1 MGMALSGLASG
12 FDWKSIVDQL
22 IEVSRA
28 PQSRMKREQSSNS
41 VKTSAL
47 NEIKGLL
54 SSFKSSVSSLAS
66 TQAIQK
72 KSATFE
78 NTATN
83 WTASANTTASS
94 GTYKFEILSPATA
107 SKLTGAGS
115 IAKKLDDANPG
126 GPIYTPLSSLPIGR
140 TITGGIFTVN
150 GVQIHK
156 GLDVDGKPIPFTT
169 ADTFDD
175 VRTAFGSAGVSASYD
190 PVNDK
195 INLVSLDGLS
205 PITLGASND
214 TSNFLQAMRLSS
226 GGSPVSSSS
235 TLSSPRL
242 NDFIDSANL
251 SGWSGSNVSDS
262 IIINGE
268 VIEYNSGSDTIQEL
282 LNRINDSKAGVTAT
296 FDLSAGK
303 FVLTNKQTGSVG
315 ISVTEGGGSGLVAAL
330 GLTTPPSFGNGL
342 GDDARFTL
350 NGGGSLYSRSNTL
363 DETAHGITG
372 LSVTAKYE
380 YPTVANPTPA
390 NNTQT
395 ITVGSDTSAAKD
407 AINDFISKYNA
418 VQGAI
423 EKYTKITV
431 DGTKVS
437 SAVLAGSRELASMSR
452 ELRKILYETGKDA
465 SGNDLTGTVKRISD
479 LGVGSSGIENTISI
493 TNSTILDS
501 RLSSNAEDVINYFAT
516 ATNGFSARLGSM
528 LDRLTSDS
536 STTPGVFKVQ
546 LDNITK
552 QNKSLDKQI
561 EDVERR
567 LASQRSLLES
577 SFIAMERAQSGFQQ
591 QSAYLAKTFSGK

>member
-28 PQSRMKREQSSNS
+28 PQSRMKKEQSANS

-54 SSFKSSVSSLAS
+54 SSLKSSVSSLAS

-78 NTATN
+78 NTSTN
-83 WTASANTTASS
+83 WTASANTNASS
-94 GTYKFEILSPATA
+94 GTYKFEIISEATA
-107 SKLTGAGS
+107 SKLTGAVG
-115 IAKKLDDANPG
+115 IASRLDAPFPPG
-126 GPIYTPLSSLPIGR
+126 FPITTPLSDLPIGR

-150 GVQIHK
+150 GVQL
-156 GLDVDGKPIPFTT
+156 GPFTT
-169 ADTFDD
+169 ANTFEE
-175 VRTAFGSAGVSASYD
+175 VRSAFSSAGVSASY
-190 PVNDK
+190 NSTTDK

-226 GGSPVSSSS
+226 GASTVSSSS
-235 TLSSPRL
+235 TLSSPLL
-242 NDFIDSANL
+242 NVPIDTANL
-251 SGWSGSNVSDS
+251 SGWSSSNVPDS

-268 VIEYNSGSDTIQEL
+268 PIPYNSGSDTIQTL
-282 LNRINDSKAGVTAT
+282 LNKINDSKAGVTAT
-296 FDLSAGK
+296 FDLAASK
-303 FVLTNKQTGSVG
+303 FFLTSKQTGNIG
-315 ISVTEGGGSGLVAAL
+315 ISVSDGMGAGGLAAAM
-330 GLTTPPSFGNGL
+330 GLTTGTLSSGV
-342 GDDARFTL
+342 DAEFKI
-350 NGGGSLYSRSNTL
+350 NGGGSLFSRSNTL

-372 LSVTAKYE
+372 LSVTAKYDSV
-380 YPTVANPTPA
+380 TAS

-395 ITVGSDTSAAKD
+395 ITVGSDTTAAKD

-465 SGNDLTGTVKRISD
+465 TGNDLTGTVKRISD

-493 TNSTILDS
+493 TNSTTLDS
-501 RLSSNAEDVINYFAT
+501 RLSSNAADVINYFTT

-567 LASQRSLLES
+567 LLSQRSLLES

-591 QSAYLAKTFSGK
+591 QSSYLAKTFNNSK

>member
-28 PQSRMKREQSSNS
+28 PQSRMKKEQSANS

-54 SSFKSSVSSLAS
+54 SSLKSSVSSLAS

-78 NTATN
+78 NTSTN
-83 WTASANTTASS
+83 WTASANTNASS
-94 GTYKFEILSPATA
+94 GTYKFEIISEATA
-107 SKLTGAGS
+107 SKLTGAVG
-115 IAKKLDDANPG
+115 IASRLDAPFPPG
-126 GPIYTPLSSLPIGR
+126 FPITTPLSDLPIGR

-150 GVQIHK
+150 GVQL
-156 GLDVDGKPIPFTT
+156 GPFTT
-169 ADTFDD
+169 ANTFEE
-175 VRTAFGSAGVSASYD
+175 VRSAFSSAGVSASY
-190 PVNDK
+190 NSTTDK

-226 GGSPVSSSS
+226 GASTVSSSS
-235 TLSSPRL
+235 TLSSPLL
-242 NDFIDSANL
+242 NVPIDTANL
-251 SGWSGSNVSDS
+251 SGWSSSNVPDS

-268 VIEYNSGSDTIQEL
+268 PIPYNSGSDTIQTL

-296 FDLSAGK
+296 FDLAASK
-303 FVLTNKQTGSVG
+303 FFLTSKQTGNIG
-315 ISVTEGGGSGLVAAL
+315 ISVSDGMGAGGLAAAM
-330 GLTTPPSFGNGL
+330 GLTTGTLSSGV
-342 GDDARFTL
+342 DAEFKI
-350 NGGGSLYSRSNTL
+350 NGGGSLFSRSNTL

-372 LSVTAKYE
+372 LSVTAKYDSV
-380 YPTVANPTPA
+380 TAS

-395 ITVGSDTSAAKD
+395 ITVGSDTTAAKD
-407 AINDFISKYNA
+407 AIKDFISKYNA

-465 SGNDLTGTVKRISD
+465 TGNDLTGTVKRISD

-493 TNSTILDS
+493 TNSTTLDS
-501 RLSSNAEDVINYFAT
+501 RLSSNAADVINYFTT

-567 LASQRSLLES
+567 LLSQRSLLES

-591 QSAYLAKTFSGK
+591 QSSYLAKTFNNSK

>member
-1 MGMALSGLASG
+1 MALSGLASG

-28 PQSRMKREQSSNS
+28 PQSRMKKEQSANS

-54 SSFKSSVSSLAS
+54 SSLKSSVSSLAS

-78 NTATN
+78 NTSTN
-83 WTASANTTASS
+83 WTASANTNASS
-94 GTYKFEILSPATA
+94 GTYKFEIISEATA
-107 SKLTGAGS
+107 SKLTGAVG
-115 IAKKLDDANPG
+115 IASRLDAPFPPG
-126 GPIYTPLSSLPIGR
+126 FPITTPLSDLPIGR

-150 GVQIHK
+150 GVQL
-156 GLDVDGKPIPFTT
+156 GPFTT
-169 ADTFDD
+169 ANTFEE
-175 VRTAFGSAGVSASYD
+175 VRSAFSSAGVSASY
-190 PVNDK
+190 NSTTDK

-226 GGSPVSSSS
+226 GASTVSSSS
-235 TLSSPRL
+235 TLSSPLL
-242 NDFIDSANL
+242 NVPIDTANL
-251 SGWSGSNVSDS
+251 SGWSSSNVPDS

-268 VIEYNSGSDTIQEL
+268 PIPYNSGSDTIQTL

-296 FDLSAGK
+296 FDLAASK
-303 FVLTNKQTGSVG
+303 FFLTSKQTGNIG
-315 ISVTEGGGSGLVAAL
+315 ISVSDGMGAGGLAAAM
-330 GLTTPPSFGNGL
+330 GLTTGTLSSGV
-342 GDDARFTL
+342 DAEFKI
-350 NGGGSLYSRSNTL
+350 NGGGSLFSRSNTL

-372 LSVTAKYE
+372 LSVTAKYDSV
-380 YPTVANPTPA
+380 TAS

-395 ITVGSDTSAAKD
+395 ITVGSDTTAAKD
-407 AINDFISKYNA
+407 AIKDFISKYNA

-465 SGNDLTGTVKRISD
+465 TGNDLTGTVKRISD

-493 TNSTILDS
+493 TNSTTLDS
-501 RLSSNAEDVINYFAT
+501 RLSSNAADVINYFTT

-567 LASQRSLLES
+567 LLSQRSLLES

-591 QSAYLAKTFSGK
+591 QSSYLAKTFNNSK